1 MGRGK
6 NFVFWGIFAIAV
18 ILVLQNILHSRAAS
32 LSQDRRE
39 QQPVEQTRTAAEVTN
54 LAICI
59 LTRRS
64 EWQRRHL
71 LRQTWLQD
79 VPDGVRVSHIFVMG
93 EDRSYTAEE
102 NARLAAEAEAH
113 RDILIAPVEEARDT
127 ASERTKHCIHWTTE
141 HHEFDLL
148 VKADDDSTLFL
159 SRLFG
164 RGGWLPPKAVDRGE
178 LLYFGKRHALAKVAN
193 PANVLDPQADPSAG
207 LTGGGA
213 IEEETE
219 TDGVFEFDYR
229 GVYWPEHME
238 GGMYGLSRGLA
249 EEIIKNDFRTYTNEE
264 ATVGVWVAVFDA
276 RVRYL
281 ADEQVLSREADY
293 LASNGTAVAASF
305 GTRRLRQ
312 AAMWCEYAPLGTL
325 SPRSILAKDLQQ
337 TLDCLGS
344 YERSSNPPRSQ
355 PLGAGED
362 HQAATLESISR
373 RWPIMA
379 PPNREETGRWWARM
393 GGAFRGKPAAIVGTS
408 ATAVDRLPLYL
419 LQGMHTLVMDDFF
432 RVSERYT
439 SWKPTM
445 YMCVDPELCASR
457 GGGGGGGGKKGQ
469 SRSGAVANSVESAN
483 RFARDV
489 FAAFYVLSGGP
500 EGAQYWQYLRQRV
513 NVHWFDAG
521 AGGGS
526 EQGGVRGGR
535 VPGGATVA
543 GMGPAE
549 GVADGSPENFRV
561 LSQESGLAMGVE
573 VLSYLGFSPIY
584 VAAAKEELGGAWGAQ
599 KLDECSRA
607 VRLAGSMYGTR
618 VVYLAADDEDKLPA
632 GRVSATSARSGGGK
646 VDAQAAARA
655 GAEGKL
661 SDQENIVAWAKT
673 RSYAQTARWDLDVF
687 LQHFPAVS
695 RLQVVRSASTVE
707 GMFPKSPVCR
717 DADDLDRF
725 QKAVLCP
732 VKKSLKHFSSF
743 LTWHIP
749 YGPVQGKFVW
759 VKR

>member
-1 MGRGK
+1 M
-6 NFVFWGIFAIAV
+6 
-18 ILVLQNILHSRAAS
+18 
-32 LSQDRRE
+32 
-39 QQPVEQTRTAAEVTN
+39 
-54 LAICI
+54 
-59 LTRRS
+59 
-64 EWQRRHL
+64 
-71 LRQTWLQD
+71 RQTWLQD

-102 NARLAAEAEAH
+102 SARLAAEAEAH

-127 ASERTKHCIHWTTE
+127 ASERTKHCIYWTTE
-141 HHEFDLL
+141 NHDFDLL

-164 RGGWLPPKAVDRGE
+164 HEGWFPPQAVDREE

-193 PANVLDPQADPSAG
+193 PTNFLDPPTDPSPGVA
-207 LTGGGA
+207 GGA
-213 IEEETE
+213 ANEEETQ

-249 EEIIKNDFRTYTNEE
+249 EEIVKNDFRTYTNEE

-276 RVRYL
+276 RARYL
-281 ADEQVLSREADY
+281 ADEQVLSCEADY

-305 GTRRLRQ
+305 RTKRLLQ

-355 PLGAGED
+355 PLGACED
-362 HQAATLESISR
+362 HQAATLESITR
-373 RWPIMA
+373 RWPITA
-379 PPNREETGRWWARM
+379 PPNREETGRWWAQM
-393 GGAFRGKPAAIVGTS
+393 GGAFRGKPAAMVGTS

-419 LQGMHTLVMDDFF
+419 LQGVHTLVMDDFF
-432 RVSERYT
+432 RVSERYA

-457 GGGGGGGGKKGQ
+457 GGGGGGVGKKGKN
-469 SRSGAVANSVESAN
+469 RRGAVANSVESAN

-489 FAAFYVLSGGP
+489 FAAFYVLSGGVG
-500 EGAQYWQYLRQRV
+500 GAEYWPYLRQRV
-513 NVHWFDAG
+513 NAHWFVAG
-521 AGGGS
+521 AGGGGGH
-526 EQGGVRGGR
+526 EGVRDGGVAAGGWD
-535 VPGGATVA
+535 GSSAAA

-549 GVADGSPENFRV
+549 GVADGSPQIFRV
-561 LSQESGLAMGVE
+561 LSQASGLAMGVE
-573 VLSYLGFSPIY
+573 VLSYLGFSPIF
-584 VAAAKEELGGAWGAQ
+584 VTAAKEELGGGGAAAQ
-599 KLDECSRA
+599 KRDEFSQA
-607 VRLAGSMYGTR
+607 VRLAALTYGTR
-618 VVYLAADDEDKLPA
+618 VVYLSADDDDKLPD
-632 GRVSATSARSGGGK
+632 GRVSPTSARSGGGK
-646 VDAQAAARA
+646 AAAQAAA
-655 GAEGKL
+655 AEGKL
-661 SDQENIVAWAKT
+661 SDQENILAWAKT
-673 RSYAQTARWDLDVF
+673 RSSAQTARWDLDVF

-695 RLQVVRSASTVE
+695 RLQIVRSASSVE
-707 GMFPKSPVCR
+707 AMFPKSPVCR

-732 VKKSLKHFSSF
+732 VKKSLRHFSSF

-749 YGPVQGKFVW
+749 YGPVRDTFVW